1 MHSTRTISDSDVTHL
16 YTGLMDFYSVSC
28 PLPLCPPQKQIP
40 PALRGSIGTVGPDR
54 IASTPPKSHGRAVH
68 CRGRP
73 LRFPHRRRDL
83 RSLRGESVQ
92 AAFRGVGVCQ
102 GVGKSILPGKAR
114 GFRGVRTPSN
124 AMPAPMSSWRRST
137 NGSRKHNLQRLRND
151 RRIPPL
157 GVKAVPSYACATDKV
172 GTPHHLSRGGDP
184 FRMGSLSPQ

>member
-28 PLPLCPPQKQIP
+28 PLPLCPPAKTDSP
-40 PALRGSIGTVGPDR
+40 GSSWLYRDGWPGPNCDH
-54 IASTPPKSHGRAVH
+54 PPKSHGRAVH